1 MRNAPSITHAVSG
14 GAINWLLACGLMV
27 LSMAVLIPAMAP
39 EAGATEVAA
48 VYPPWWTSPRA
59 ATAAARSTDIVRF
72 GASPFI
78 IIVRAADPQAL
89 TRLRASGAVLFLNP
103 ILGLCTAGKAT

>member
-1 MRNAPSITHAVSG
+1 MRNDPSTTHAVSG
-14 GAINWLLACGLMV
+14 DARNWLLAFGLMA
-27 LSMAVLIPAMAP
+27 LSLAVLIPAMAP
-39 EAGATEVAA
+39 EAGATVVAA

-59 ATAAARSTDIVRF
+59 AAAAARSTDIVRF

-78 IIVRAADPQAL
+78 IIVRAADPQTL
-89 TRLRASGAVLFLNP
+89 SRLRANGAVLFLNP